1 MDDDPVVRR
10 IERALGAPGLA
21 DGLAALPAADVTSL
35 LLAVARRRADSVS
48 PASLLRA
55 HERSRLV
62 RPATLDPRSRRACE
76 RQLDELLPDGYER
89 IDLAPV
95 TPLGASHVLGATPQ
109 DWVVSAGRD
118 TEVVSDPTVVL
129 ALECALR
136 RRALRPAHAPV
147 HLAAVQRTLR
157 TQPFAPPAQQHFV
170 LAACCSAG
178 RDEGSHGFD
187 VAALLD
193 HLALAVGLAVGREA
207 PALRVEL
214 TPLRG
219 GLLPE
224 QLEERVVA
232 PLRARFP
239 GVRFEFDLARQ
250 DGEPGYYVRTC
261 FRLWSDTVN
270 LADGGFTDWCARL
283 LGDRKERL
291 LTSGI
296 GLDRLAD

>member
-10 IERALGAPGLA
+10 IERALGAPGIV
-21 DGLAALPAADVTSL
+21 AALSELPAADVTSL
-35 LLAVARRRADSVS
+35 LLAVARRRAAAVS

-55 HERSRLV
+55 HERSALV
-62 RPATLDPRSRRACE
+62 RPAQLDPRALRACE
-76 RQLDELLPDGYER
+76 RQLDELLPGGYER

-95 TPLGASHVLGATPQ
+95 TPLGGSHVLGATPQ

-129 ALECALR
+129 ALECAVR
-136 RRALRPAHAPV
+136 RRALRPAKTPV

-157 TQPFAPPAQQHFV
+157 AQPFPPPAQQHFA
-170 LAACCSAG
+170 LAAFCSAG

-187 VAALLD
+187 VAVLLD
-193 HLALAVGLAVGREA
+193 HLALFTELAVRSEA
-207 PALRVEL
+207 PDLRVEL

-224 QLEERVVA
+224 QLEERVAA
-232 PLRARFP
+232 PLRRRFP
-239 GVRFEFDLARQ
+239 GVRVALDRARQ

-261 FRLWSDTVN
+261 FGLWSDTAN
-270 LADGGFTDWCARL
+270 LADGGFTDWAARL
-283 LGDRKERL
+283 LGDRKERV

-296 GLDRLAD
+296 GLDRLVS

>member
-1 MDDDPVVRR
+1 MADDPVVRR
-10 IERALGAPGLA
+10 VERALGAPGLV
-21 DGLAALPAADVTSL
+21 DRLAALPPADVTSL
-35 LLAVARRRADSVS
+35 LLAVARRRAASAS

-55 HERSRLV
+55 HARIALV
-62 RPATLDPRSRRACE
+62 RPTQLDPRARRTCE
-76 RQLDELLPDGYER
+76 RQFDELLPDGYER

-95 TPLGASHVLGATPQ
+95 TPLGASHVLGATAQ
-109 DWVVSAGRD
+109 DWVVSAGRS

-136 RRALRPAHAPV
+136 RRALRPARTPV
-147 HLAAVQRTLR
+147 HLATVQRTLR
-157 TQPFAPPAQQHFV
+157 AQPFPPPAQQHFV
-170 LAACCSAG
+170 LGACCSAG
-178 RDEGSHGFD
+178 RDEGGHGFD

-193 HLALAVGLAVGREA
+193 HVGVCVGLAVRRAA
-207 PALRVEL
+207 PGLRVEL

-232 PLRARFP
+232 PLRGRFP
-239 GVRFEFDLARQ
+239 GVRFELDAARQ
-250 DGEPGYYVRTC
+250 DGEPGYYVRSC
-261 FRLWSDTVN
+261 FGVWSDDVN

-283 LGDRKERL
+283 LGDRKERV

-296 GLDRLAD
+296 GLDRLAT